1 MWIDTTSFF
10 HSFPKHI
17 SINIKLKLPYSYYKL
32 CYRLQKQGCQLVL
45 PQTKQP
51 PSQRWI
57 NVPHVSVCSKSS
69 ANSPLA
75 KNSILSW
82 RDRVIQEGSMC
93 SKESHNTRLC
103 LGFLEFDH
111 HRQQEHDL
119 PSDWGGSP
127 QTNTGALI
135 YCTLLTTSARDRKYT
150 VIQQKNKYKKE
161 HFIIVLN
168 LL

>member
-1 MWIDTTSFF
+1 MWIDTTFFF

-150 VIQQKNKYKKE
+150 VIQQKK
-161 HFIIVLN
+161 
-168 LL
+168 